1 MNATFRGSNG
11 KKEFISL
18 IVLSKRCIIT
28 LSRGTKPHFLYEGLK
43 AFTFFLNIYI
53 ETGEEPLR
61 HEAFPDFSPHAAEL
75 SGKFSFGRI

>member
-1 MNATFRGSNG
+1 M
-11 KKEFISL
+11 L
-18 IVLSKRCIIT
+18 
-28 LSRGTKPHFLYEGLK
+28 RGTKPHFLYEGLK
-43 AFTFFLNIYI
+43 VFTFFLNIYI